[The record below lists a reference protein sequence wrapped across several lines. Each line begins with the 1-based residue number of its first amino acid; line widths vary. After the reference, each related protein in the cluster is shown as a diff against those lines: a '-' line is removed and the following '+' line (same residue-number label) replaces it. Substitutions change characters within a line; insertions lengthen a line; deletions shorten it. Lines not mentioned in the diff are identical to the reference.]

1 MFRSFA
7 SVNIWSIKVWSGIAA
22 SLFSLMVLVGSSGWA
37 AQAAELPL
45 GADVQGL
52 LGYAREH
59 NPELAAMRHEADAA
73 AQRVQPAAALPDP
86 VLRTE
91 LMDITNSGMDKN
103 PSLLPSQVGS
113 TRYTFMQSV
122 PWFGKRDL
130 QREAIEAGAD
140 QARGR
145 TAATWAELSAQIKSA
160 YAQYYYVV
168 GGQRITRDLLDLVVQ
183 MEKVAQVRYANGLAA
198 QQDAV
203 RAQVEQTV
211 MKTELVTLD
220 NAKRQIEARL
230 NALLSRP
237 VTMPLT
243 TPQHLRSIPATA
255 SLENYATLE
264 NRIREH
270 NPDLFVDEAGVRAA
284 ENNRDLAYKNRY
296 PDFVLGVSP
305 TQFGTAVREWGVMVE
320 LNIPLQQETRRS
332 QERES
337 EAMLAAAKARKKA
350 TANRILSALSE
361 NLSSLDAAQHTE
373 LLSSSGLLP
382 QAKVTFESALT
393 GYQNGRVDFATL
405 LDAARQILNAR
416 LEVLKAQIDAQMR
429 LAEIERLLGEEL

>member
-7 SVNIWSIKVWSGIAA
+7 SVKLRGTNICFGIAA
-22 SLFSLMVLVGSSGWA
+22 GFFSLT

-45 GADVQGL
+45 GADIQGL
-52 LGYAREH
+52 LSYAREH
-59 NPELAAMRHEADAA
+59 NPEFAAMRHEADAA
-73 AQRVQPAAALPDP
+73 VQRAQPAAALPDP
-86 VLRTE
+86 VFRTE
-91 LMDITNSGMDKN
+91 LMDITNQGMDKAA
-103 PSLLPSQVGS
+103 SLLPSQVGS
-113 TRYTFMQSV
+113 TRYTLMQSM

-130 QREAIEAGAD
+130 KRGAAEAGAD

-145 TAATWAELSAQIKSA
+145 TAATWAELAMQIKSA
-160 YAQYYYVV
+160 YAQYYYVA
-168 GGQRITRDLLDLVVQ
+168 GSQKITRDLLDLVAQ

-211 MKTELVTLD
+211 MKTELVMLD
-220 NAKRQIEARL
+220 NTRRQVEARL

-237 VTMPLT
+237 ANLPLT
-243 TPQHLRSIPATA
+243 APQRLRNVPAVA
-255 SLENYATLE
+255 SLENYTALE

-270 NPDLFVDEAGVRAA
+270 NPDLFVDEAGIGVA
-284 ENNRDLAYKNRY
+284 EKNRDLVYKNRY
-296 PDFVLGVSP
+296 PDFALGISP
-305 TQFGTAVREWGVMVE
+305 TQYGNAVREWGVMVE

-337 EAMLAAAKARKKA
+337 EAMLAAARARKEA

-361 NLSSLDAAQHTE
+361 NLSGIEAARDTE
-373 LLSSSGLLP
+373 RLSSGGLLP
-382 QAKVTFESALT
+382 QANVTFESALT
-393 GYQNGRVDFATL
+393 GYQNGKVDFATL
-405 LDAARQILNAR
+405 LDAARQTLNAR
-416 LEVLKAQIDAQMR
+416 LEILKAQTDAQMR

>member
-1 MFRSFA
+1 MKKHNFLYFLMLLTGLPG
-7 SVNIWSIKVWSGIAA
+7 SVVQAEE
-22 SLFSLMVLVGSSGWA
+22 LM
-37 AQAAELPL
+37 L
-45 GADVQGL
+45 GFNLAGL
-52 LGYAREH
+52 LEYAREH
-59 NPELAAMRHEADAA
+59 NPEFAAMRYEADAA
-73 AQRVQPAAALPDP
+73 AQRVQPATALPDP
-86 VLRTE
+86 VFRAE
-91 LMDITNSGMDKN
+91 LMDITNRDMDKS

-130 QREAIEAGAD
+130 KREAADAVAG
-140 QARGR
+140 QAQGR
-145 TAATWAELSAQIKSA
+145 TAATWAELSAQIKSS
-160 YAQYYYVV
+160 YAQYYYVT
-168 GGQRITRDLLDLVVQ
+168 GSQKITLDLLDLVVQ

-211 MKTELVTLD
+211 MKTGLVALD
-220 NAKRQIEARL
+220 YTKRQTEARL

-237 VTMPLT
+237 AT
-243 TPQHLRSIPATA
+243 TPLATPQGLRNIPVAV
-255 SLENYATLE
+255 SLENYKALE
-264 NRIREH
+264 IRIREH
-270 NPDLFVDEAGVRAA
+270 NPDLFVDEAGINAA
-284 ENNRDLAYKNRY
+284 EKNRDLAYKNRY
-296 PDFVLGVSP
+296 PDFTLGVSP

-337 EAMLAAAKARKKA
+337 EAMLAAAKSRREA
-350 TANRILSALSE
+350 TANRILSALTE
-361 NLSSLDAAQHTE
+361 NLSGLDAAQRTE

-393 GYQNGRVDFATL
+393 GYQTGRVDFATL
-405 LDAARQILNAR
+405 LDAARQILNAK
-416 LEVLKAQIDAQMR
+416 LEVLKAQTDAQMR